1 MLSSFLLMVPV
12 SNISTVSA
20 VIPDYWPTEEW
31 RTSTPEDQ
39 GMNSTLLQEMEGWIQ
54 RRTWGDDV
62 ISLLIVHNGYLV
74 YENYFGDPDRINQ
87 ANEIHSC
94 TKSVTSALVGI
105 ALAQGLIGSI
115 QDYILDYFPDRT
127 FDNMDER
134 KEAITIE
141 HLLSMK
147 SGLPWDESS
156 YPWGHPLNDYS
167 AIVNSSDWLQWML
180 DRPMQYSPGEEYVY
194 NTGGSHVL
202 SALVSEVSGMNT
214 SVFADQYLFTPLGIN
229 NFWWPGDPQ
238 GHAMG
243 GSDLYLIPRY
253 MAKFG
258 YLYLRGGIWDGQV
271 IVPPSWVATSTTTN
285 YIFQSINP
293 ESIGYA
299 HQWWTYD
306 YLDAFLARGYLGQ
319 YIWVIPSHD
328 LVVVITGNSNDIDE
342 VTPVEHFIIPAT
354 PLAPPPFSPPL
365 ILLPIGIGISIVAIL
380 IVVYWKRRPR

>member
-1 MLSSFLLMVPV
+1 
-12 SNISTVSA
+12 
-20 VIPDYWPTEEW
+20 
-31 RTSTPEDQ
+31 
-39 GMNSTLLQEMEGWIQ
+39 MNSTLLQEMEGWIQ

-115 QDYILDYFPDRT
+115 NDYILDYFPDRT

-147 SGLPWDESS
+147 SGLPWDEAS

-180 DRPMQYSPGEEYVY
+180 DRPMQYAPGEEYVY

-214 SVFADQYLFTPLGIN
+214 SVFADQYLFTPLGID
-229 NFWWPGDPQ
+229 NFWWPGDSQ

-285 YIFQSINP
+285 YIFDPINP

-306 YLDAFLARGYLGQ
+306 YLEAFLARGYLGQ

-328 LVVVITGNSNDIDE
+328 LVVVITGNNNNIDE

-354 PLAPPPFSPPL
+354 PMTPPPLSLPF
-365 ILLPIGIGISIVAIL
+365 ILLPIGVGISIVAII
-380 IVVYWKRRPR
+380 IVVYWKRRPG